1 MAFLMPSHVQHI
13 QSHVLHDMHIQ
24 SHVLPLTRVRCP
36 GAARPLL
43 RDIAG
48 IVIKGSRTSI
58 ERRGET

>member
-1 MAFLMPSHVQHI
+1 MHI